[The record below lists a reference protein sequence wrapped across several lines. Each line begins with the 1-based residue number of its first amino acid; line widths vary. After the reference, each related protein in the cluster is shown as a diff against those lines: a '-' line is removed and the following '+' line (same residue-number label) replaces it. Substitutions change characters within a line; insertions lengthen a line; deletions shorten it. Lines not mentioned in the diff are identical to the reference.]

1 MIRALI
7 VVAFLSAL
15 SLADPTPVETLTTAF
30 DKDENVLEVHTPK
43 PIFELNP
50 EAKQWIEEEEEAILS
65 MIENPVET
73 GKTLASKTINGI
85 ETAASGVET
94 VASKGLYGLETV
106 ASGTFSGLKS
116 IASKT
121 IDILGNFLN
130 K

>member
-85 ETAASGVET
+85 ETAASG
-94 VASKGLYGLETV
+94 LETV
-106 ASGTFSGLKS
+106 ALGTFSGLKS